1 VMDLREILN
10 DVVGE
15 LTPGTVTTA
24 LRVTK
29 DHRGFMSHPFTCDRQ
44 QVFLLSAVCNNN
56 VRLLQYGDGRFTDVA
71 NGWVNGA
78 DLIRLFTS

>member
-1 VMDLREILN
+1 
-10 DVVGE
+10 
-15 LTPGTVTTA
+15 
-24 LRVTK
+24 
-29 DHRGFMSHPFTCDRQ
+29 MSHPFTCDRQ